1 MKFLTK
7 IHKSQGRKIIC
18 LCDKDLVGKKI
29 EDKDLQLDISKSFYD
44 GSDLSEEDIL
54 KETIEF
60 SSLNIV
66 GKEAV
71 DFAVKNSLISKSN
84 IIKIKNI
91 PHGIVIAL

>member
-18 LCDKDLVGKKI
+18 LCDKDLIGKKI
-29 EDKDLQLDISKSFYD
+29 EDKELQLDISKSFYN
-44 GSDLSEEDIL
+44 GNDLKEEEIL
-54 KETIEF
+54 KETKEF

-71 DFAVKNSLISKSN
+71 DFALRNSLIAKNN
-84 IIKIKNI
+84 IIKIKNT
-91 PHGIVIAL
+91 PHAIVIAL

>member
-7 IHKSQGRKIIC
+7 IHKGQGRKIIC

-29 EDKDLQLDISKSFYD
+29 EDKDLQLDISKSFYN

-54 KETIEF
+54 KETREF

-91 PHGIVIAL
+91 PHAIVIAL